1 MPIAALGSRWAMT
14 EQSGQPNAQ
23 DQVGPEVGATDNA
36 AANAAPEVADQV
48 LGAEDDVTDE
58 DLGLGPDT
66 AGDGVEGDVSRTGAR
81 TLVEAEDLVHA
92 RGQDVTD
99 VTLAQARADLAT
111 DRAEAIRSTL
121 ES

>member
-1 MPIAALGSRWAMT
+1 MT
-14 EQSGQPNAQ
+14 EHSGQRGAQ
-23 DQVGPEVGATDNA
+23 DQVGPEAGATDNA
-36 AANAAPEVADQV
+36 TANAAPEVADEV
-48 LGAEDDVTDE
+48 LGAGAEDDVTDE

-66 AGDGVEGDVSRTGAR
+66 ADDGVEGDVSRTGAR

-121 ES
+121 EP